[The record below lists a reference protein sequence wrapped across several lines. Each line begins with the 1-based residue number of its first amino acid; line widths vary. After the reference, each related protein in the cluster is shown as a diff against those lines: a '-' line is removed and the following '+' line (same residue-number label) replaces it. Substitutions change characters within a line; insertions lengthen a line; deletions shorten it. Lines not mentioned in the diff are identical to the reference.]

1 MAEGSRRRF
10 SYVKE
15 SSFGV
20 DPGGNYQIVRA
31 LEGAGFNLDR
41 TQLTSQ
47 EYRSDR
53 AISTTRLGAKR
64 LRFPLPFE
72 LSYGSHEDFIESAMC
87 NAWVAAGDASSA
99 LQVTVVAGSTN
110 TMAATG
116 IGTGIVAGD
125 WVKVAGFATALAANN
140 GWYRVT
146 TAAANLLTFAEAK
159 TTAGASTLSAGT
171 SAEATVTVQK
181 MSAIVS
187 GTTDKSLVM
196 EQAQLDIPLY
206 YQLLGC
212 MAGSLSLSIRPDSIV
227 TGSFDMMCKEL
238 TSTSPRNTTY
248 AGTAVAATTTEP
260 MDANTATAALKIDG
274 TPVAIVTGLDLNLNN
289 NLAEFWPVFQTT
301 PYKFGKGRSNLTGS
315 MSLYLLADT
324 YWVKYLAETNV
335 ALSIQLMNPAG
346 TNGYVIDIPSVEMT
360 SLRDSAT
367 ENNVVS
373 NINWQALYNSTLG
386 YVNMKIAKLS

>member
-1 MAEGSRRRF
+1 MAEGSRRQF

-15 SSFGV
+15 GSFGV

-41 TQLTSQ
+41 TQLMSQ

-87 NAWVAAGDASSA
+87 NAWVAAGSASDAME
-99 LQVTVVAGSTN
+99 VTVVAGTTN
-110 TMAATG
+110 TMAGTG

-125 WVKVAGFATALAANN
+125 WVKMAGFVTTLLGNN
-140 GWYRVT
+140 GWYKVT
-146 TAAANLLTFAEAK
+146 AAAANLLTFGEAV
-159 TTAGASTLSAGT
+159 TTAGASTLTAGT
-171 SAEATVTVQK
+171 SGATVTRTK

-196 EQAQLDIPLY
+196 EHAQLDIPLY

-212 MAGSLSLSIRPDSIV
+212 MAGSMSLSIRPDSIV

-238 TSTSPRNTTY
+238 ASTSPRGTTY

-301 PYKFGKGRSNLTGS
+301 PYKFGKGRSNLSGS
-315 MSLYLLADT
+315 MSLYLLSDT
-324 YWVKYLAETNV
+324 YWAKYLAETNV

-346 TNGYVIDIPSVEMT
+346 TNGYVIDIPSVEIT
-360 SLRDSAT
+360 SLRDQAT

-373 NINWQALYNSTLG
+373 NINWQALYNSTYS